1 MLSDEEL
8 LALYHKPDWPGSFS
22 GVRVFKMF
30 LYTDFNEDVSEK
42 RILDLLKQDANY
54 LIHQR
59 KQRKYPLRA
68 YDVQAFGELVML
80 DLAYMFPVMGFKYF
94 LLFIDV
100 FSRHIYCEPL
110 KKKTAAQVGVA
121 IEKIIGQ
128 MHTPIQKLQTD
139 QGTEFI
145 GNKALFKKHNIR
157 FTTKHLTHKASFSE
171 QAIYL
176 VKRKLYRM
184 MREKMDDKWPN
195 YLQKVVDG
203 LNEIPR
209 KKLGFVAPSEINSLA
224 DGAKVYQARQN
235 VGVKVYKEPDFHTQ
249 NANQEYYENSLS
261 KFQIGTFVYLDN
273 KTSSFTKSFDT
284 QVRFGKYLG
293 DIELV
298 LNALMFF
305 NAT

>member
-1 MLSDEEL
+1 
-8 LALYHKPDWPGSFS
+8 
-22 GVRVFKMF
+22 
-30 LYTDFNEDVSEK
+30 
-42 RILDLLKQDANY
+42 
-54 LIHQR
+54 
-59 KQRKYPLRA
+59 
-68 YDVQAFGELVML
+68 
-80 DLAYMFPVMGFKYF
+80 
-94 LLFIDV
+94 
-100 FSRHIYCEPL
+100 
-110 KKKTAAQVGVA
+110 
-121 IEKIIGQ
+121 
-128 MHTPIQKLQTD
+128 
-139 QGTEFI
+139 
-145 GNKALFKKHNIR
+145 
-157 FTTKHLTHKASFSE
+157 
-171 QAIYL
+171 
-176 VKRKLYRM
+176 M

-195 YLQKVVDG
+195 YLQKVVNG

-298 LNALMFF
+298 LKALIFF
-305 NAT
+305 NVT